1 MGIVLDLTFLASLV
15 KRIEGQ
21 VPRDPHQITLG
32 FRRGGD
38 AVSVFKEA
46 DERLLEKVLAQG
58 VIPAQ
63 GKDVVEHVLLRR
75 FVKGG
80 EGGRVP
86 FFYGVERS
94 FKIHGH
100 YKDGKPRVFI
110 GTISEFGESRQK
122 SDPKAA

>member
-1 MGIVLDLTFLASLV
+1 MGIVLDLAFLASLV

-21 VPRDPHQITLG
+21 VPRDTHQITLG

-38 AVSVFKEA
+38 AVSVFEEA

-63 GKDVVEHVLLRR
+63 GKDVVEHVLFRR

-86 FFYGVERS
+86 FLYGAERS

-100 YKDGKPRVFI
+100 
-110 GTISEFGESRQK
+110 Q
-122 SDPKAA
+122 